1 MVAGGLHSENVVE
14 AIEAMD
20 PWGVDVSGGVET
32 KGVKDGMKIRNFIQT
47 VKRR

>member
-1 MVAGGLHSENVVE
+1 MVAGGLHSENVLE

-32 KGVKDGMKIRNFIQT
+32 NGVKDEQKIRDFIRT
-47 VKRR
+47 VKRL